1 MSLGQVTQQVE
12 YSKGPLETLADLER
26 AWNLIGS
33 VQSVDRTAH
42 SITGKTR
49 YGLQTVK
56 MQAFI
61 TGSET
66 ASRIQVTALSDDVGG
81 VGAKDGVRR
90 LFEALHNVDNPDYK
104 PNKTG
109 LSSTRLVLRIVLFL
123 AVFFVV
129 YWGLV
134 SGSFPPWLVALLC
147 VLGAGVFI
155 YFLVANRTFGKK

>member
-1 MSLGQVTQQVE
+1 MSLGQVTQQAE

-26 AWNLIGS
+26 AWNLIGN
-33 VQSVDRTAH
+33 VQSVDRTAL

-56 MQAFI
+56 IQASV

-66 ASRIQVTALSDDVGG
+66 ASKIRVVALSDDVGG

-90 LFEALHNVDNPDYK
+90 LLEALHNVDNPNYK
-104 PNKTG
+104 PSKTG
-109 LSSTRLVLRIVLFL
+109 LSSTRLVLRIVFFL
-123 AVFFVV
+123 AIFLIV

-134 SGSFPPWLVALLC
+134 SGSFPPWLVAILC